1 MKKKLLGI
9 ISFLLFT
16 NYIYANEDYIINK
29 QNIKITKQEY
39 NNLKSIGFTDYEIKL
54 LDKKTFDA
62 NKNINGKIL
71 SQEKSNFFIK
81 TKSITPGFVETE
93 YKKITTTIIK
103 IQDMYRYKITVEWKK
118 MPYIRSYDIIA
129 IGKASNLITNGT
141 IFFVQ
146 NYCYK
151 SGNCS
156 SNYEY
161 IPKYSNSGNGA
172 SFQLVKEKN
181 LTDIIITFFYDIK
194 KSSSDTITKL
204 DAYGDYKHATKT
216 ISQEITYSINWIFLF

>member
-1 MKKKLLGI
+1 
-9 ISFLLFT
+9 
-16 NYIYANEDYIINK
+16 
-29 QNIKITKQEY
+29 
-39 NNLKSIGFTDYEIKL
+39 
-54 LDKKTFDA
+54 
-62 NKNINGKIL
+62 
-71 SQEKSNFFIK
+71 
-81 TKSITPGFVETE
+81 
-93 YKKITTTIIK
+93 
-103 IQDMYRYKITVEWKK
+103 

-216 ISQEITYSINWIFLF
+216 ISQEISYSINWIFLF